1 MNVEELDLILK
12 KQKNEYSI
20 KSLEEN
26 FNTNNDLVNIKIHC
40 HFAENDHKDKLN
52 FKKIEKII
60 DSGIFLSKNKS
71 SKKYEL
77 EIVSKGDFFLIYTH
91 LNMFKIDKLDIIH
104 IGIRED
110 RGNNQEII
118 FDLKNI
124 NSEIKI
130 KLHSMQE
137 YKVENL
143 LNISVVYSFK
153 EEKILEFLFSE
164 LYEYI
169 ERKNSANYL

>member
-12 KQKNEYSI
+12 KQKNAYSI
-20 KSLEEN
+20 KNLEEN
-26 FNTNNDLVNIKIHC
+26 FNLNNDLMNIKIIC
-40 HFAENDHKDKLN
+40 HFNENDHKNKLN
-52 FKKIEKII
+52 FKEIEKII
-60 DSGIFLSKNKS
+60 DSGILLSKNKS
-71 SKKYEL
+71 NKKYEL
-77 EIVSKGDFFLIYTH
+77 EIVSKGDFFIIYTH

-130 KLHSMQE
+130 KLHSVQE
-137 YKVENL
+137 YKIENL

-169 ERKNSANYL
+169 ERKNSATYL